1 MSLKKNII
9 YNTLYQIFTMILP
22 LITVPYISRVLGPEG
37 QGKYAY
43 TSAYSQYFIIIGMI
57 GISLYGN
64 RQIAY
69 VREDKKKLSRE
80 FINIYTLQLITTIMA
95 FLIYIIVFVG
105 INKND
110 RLLYSVGYEE
120 CCCKKHYN

>member
-9 YNTLYQIFTMILP
+9 YNTVYQLFTIILP
-22 LITVPYISRVLGPEG
+22 LITVPYVSRVLGPEG
-37 QGKYAY
+37 QGKYSY

-69 VREDKKKLSRE
+69 VRDVIKKMSKE
-80 FINIYTLQLITTIMA
+80 FINIYTLQLITTIIS
-95 FLIYIIVFVG
+95 LIF
-105 INKND
+105 
-110 RLLYSVGYEE
+110 
-120 CCCKKHYN
+120 C